1 MNGASMKS
9 IQENCGIFALY
20 STEPCASDI
29 FQGIDFLQHRGQE
42 YCGIATFN
50 GRVNQVTHHGKVL
63 ASFTGQ
69 ELEKLPGT
77 WGIGHVSLKERQPVK
92 WQSLTGDIAVAFSGN
107 LINADALMAEMMAR
121 GRAFWRG
128 YNVELISK
136 IILEQPDPVAGLTAL
151 AQKVKGAYS
160 LVVLTRDGV
169 YATRDIYGFR
179 PLILGRREG
188 KFAVSSESRALQNLE
203 FEVLRDVR
211 PGEIILMDE
220 RGFTTL
226 KEVPSPRRAH
236 CAFEWAYTASIDSI
250 IDGLSVLAARN
261 NLGASL
267 AKRDLEEGGLNAD
280 LVAPVPMSGIG
291 HAIGYHMHS
300 RLNYQEVFLYNRYAD
315 RSYTQATQMAREKMA
330 KRKLSVLHHAVQGK
344 RIVLC
349 DDSIVR
355 GTQIMHKV
363 QDLKKAGATEVHV
376 RVACPPLMYPCD
388 FGISTRTYEELMARR
403 FRYRGDIT
411 TMAELRD
418 LEHWVAAQIG
428 ADSVKYNSLEAF
440 VTALGLSRN
449 HLCLKCWDGR
459 RPTEN

>member
-1 MNGASMKS
+1 MKS
-9 IQENCGIFALY
+9 IQDNCGVFALY
-20 STEPCASDI
+20 SSDSCVYDI

-50 GRVNQVTHHGKVL
+50 GQVNQVTHHGKVL
-63 ASFTGQ
+63 TSFTDRD
-69 ELEKLPGT
+69 LEHLSGA

-92 WQSLTGDIAVAFSGN
+92 WQSLIGEIAVAFSGN
-107 LINADALMAEMMAR
+107 IINAEELMRDMMAR
-121 GRAFWRG
+121 GKAFWRG
-128 YNVELISK
+128 YNVEVISK
-136 IILEQPDPVAGLTAL
+136 IFLEQPDPVVGLTAL
-151 AQKVKGAYS
+151 AEKVKGAYS
-160 LVVLTRDGV
+160 LVILTRDGI
-169 YATRDIYGFR
+169 YATRDVYGFR
-179 PLILGRREG
+179 PLILGQGPE
-188 KFAVSSESRALQNLE
+188 KFAASSESRALHNLDL
-203 FEVLRDVR
+203 EVVRDVR
-211 PGEIILMDE
+211 PGEIVLIND

-226 KEVPSPRRAH
+226 KELPSPRRAH
-236 CAFEWAYTASIDSI
+236 CAFEWAYTASIDSV
-250 IDGLSVLAARN
+250 IDGLHVLEARN
-261 NLGASL
+261 NLGARL
-267 AKRDLEEGGLNAD
+267 ARRDLEEGGLASD

-315 RSYTQATQMAREKMA
+315 RSYTQATQVAREKMA

-363 QDLKKAGATEVHV
+363 QDLKRAGAHEVHV

-403 FRYRGDIT
+403 YRYQGDIT
-411 TMAELRD
+411 SMTQLRE
-418 LEHWVAAQIG
+418 LEHWVAGQIG

-440 VTALGLSRN
+440 VDALGLPRD
-449 HLCLKCWDGR
+449 HLCLKCWDGQ
-459 RPTEN
+459 RPTER